1 MALWSF
7 SEKRMNE
14 IKNRIGEDLFL
25 KVIYRGHPFLVEGE
39 VDSVRPFV
47 SISLNEKF
55 VTILETSE
63 RFRFNGVAKFPFMWK
78 GIGIQVIS
86 EKCKIIEEEKRE
98 VFAGI
103 IYENHWVGDDFNIN
117 EAGTVRSMFSAIYGE
132 KVALAALPKIEEEQQ
147 KEEKLRKAWIKIS
160 NNKKSGDT

>member
-14 IKNRIGEDLFL
+14 MKDRIGEDLFL
-25 KVIYRGHPFLVEGE
+25 KVIYQGHPFLVEGE

-63 RFRFNGVAKFPFMWK
+63 RFRFNGVAIFPFMWK
-78 GIGIQVIS
+78 GIGIQVVS
-86 EKCKIIEEEKRE
+86 EGFRIIEEEKRE
-98 VFAGI
+98 IFEGI
-103 IYENHWVGDDFNIN
+103 LYENLWVGDNFNIN
-117 EAGTVRSMFSAIYGE
+117 EVGMVRSMFSAIYGE
-132 KVALAALPKIEEEQQ
+132 KVARKALPKIEEEQRR
-147 KEEKLRKAWIKIS
+147 EENLTKAWIKLS
-160 NNKKSGDT
+160 DMKKSG